1 MLRRCATPPP
11 PFRIQLHKCCATS
24 DPAHS
29 HEKHLVARAVEGLLV
44 GILQG
49 EGGRGAVLP
58 RLGAEVVVEAGAG
71 SHGLGV
77 EVGREGAILRYA
89 FAVSSRFHLHT
100 SEKSAPAQTVHRH
113 IEPSRMQSVHSLLLM
128 PHGKADRQRVT
139 HPPKVG
145 GATHVLHRQ
154 SIFLAV

>member
-1 MLRRCATPPP
+1 M
-11 PFRIQLHKCCATS
+11 
-24 DPAHS
+24 
-29 HEKHLVARAVEGLLV
+29 

-100 SEKSAPAQTVHRH
+100 SENLFQPKQSTHRH
-113 IEPSRMQSVHSLLLM
+113 IELSGMQSVHSLLLM
-128 PHGKADRQRVT
+128 PHSKAARQRVS
-139 HPPKVG
+139 HPPEVG
-145 GATHVLHRQ
+145 GATHVLHRH
-154 SIFLAV
+154 SIFFAL